1 VYLHRVP
8 EAPPLAP
15 TDYLKLRHNT
25 WYVRVQIP
33 RHLWAAAGG
42 RREYIKSLKTGD
54 LHEANRLKHAHV
66 AAFQRRIK
74 ALEREKPDDPLA
86 DLYDKALAWREAME
100 KYKGKVLFYEGP
112 EEDKPYYA
120 TDEFLSQISDEAR
133 EFEETHG
140 EAAAERFSKIAKGEG
155 TPLRD
160 DLIDAWLTE
169 QDHITQQTRVQH
181 RAAVRAF
188 IAWAGGGLTIEEIT
202 RRRAG
207 EYVRSLAPGSSF
219 SRKTAQRHV
228 SSLSSLWTWLV
239 ARGQAEE
246 ENPWLRQGL
255 GRKTTR
261 GQAPQCGQWEDAALV
276 KLLTG
281 EMTPQYTETL
291 HDLIRLALVTGARL
305 GELCALRTTD
315 VNKEQDGW
323 WITIREGKTRAAVR
337 EVPIHESAAHV
348 LERRRDS
355 ADGFVFPGLVPGGP
369 DKQRSW
375 NASKAFTRYRRKLG
389 LSAPGQVFHSLRRT
403 FIEVM
408 EAAAVPESTVA
419 LIVGHKRASLTYGH
433 YSKGQRVNLREA
445 INALRYRKEV
455 MRLISGRPS
464 QRQGDHRKAA
474 SGEAAAAAKQATR
487 SKKSRTPRRG
497 ARRGGAVRNATAK
510 GRQQ

>member
-1 VYLHRVP
+1 
-8 EAPPLAP
+8 LAP

-42 RREYIKSLKTGD
+42 RREYVKSLKTGD

-100 KYKGKVLFYEGP
+100 KYKGQVLFYEGP

-155 TPLRD
+155 TLLRD

-169 QDHITQQTRVQH
+169 QDHITEQTRVQH

-207 EYVRSLAPGSSF
+207 EYVRSLLAPGSSF

-246 ENPWLRQGL
+246 NPWLRQGL

-261 GQAPQCGQWEDAALV
+261 GQAPQRGQWEDAGLV

-315 VNKEQDGW
+315 VKKRDDGW
-323 WITIREGKTRAAVR
+323 WWVTIREGKTRAAVR
-337 EVPIHESAAHV
+337 DVPIHESAAHV

-355 ADGFVFPGLVPGGP
+355 PDGFVFPGLIPGGP

-389 LSAPGQVFHSLRRT
+389 LSAPGQVFHSLRNT
-403 FIEVM
+403 FIEAM
-408 EAAAVPESTVA
+408 EAAAVPESTVK

-433 YSKGQRVNLREA
+433 YSQGQRVNLREA
-445 INALRYRKEV
+445 ISALRYPQEV
-455 MRLISGRPS
+455 MKLIGAREP
-464 QRQGDHRKAA
+464 RGDYRKAA
-474 SGEAAAAAKQATR
+474 SGEAAAAVKQATG
-487 SKKSRTPRRG
+487 SKNPRTPRRG
-497 ARRGGAVRNATAK
+497 ARRVGTLRTHRGDEEGDHR
-510 GRQQ
+510 